1 MIVVGTSA
9 GREAWAT
16 DTLAS
21 LAGTG
26 PVLVASAYAYE
37 LGKLRW
43 VLEHTTVDRFFF
55 LQDSVIV
62 HDPAFLTDA
71 LGRSGAVALCAD
83 PAPYGMFMGAYDRH
97 LLEQVGL
104 PEVTGKRHSIEL
116 ELAWTRAY
124 CDAAGSV
131 EVLFPDLAD
140 RNASGI
146 VERHGRPNLVLANDH
161 LTKFKGTWS

>member
-26 PVLVASAYAYE
+26 PVLVVSAYAYE

-43 VLEHTTVDRFFF
+43 VLKHTSIDRFWF
-55 LQDSVIV
+55 LQDSVII
-62 HDPAFLTDA
+62 HDPSFLADA
-71 LGRSGAVALCAD
+71 LALPGAVALCAD
-83 PAPYGMFMGAYDRH
+83 PVPYGMFMGVYDRH
-97 LLEQVGL
+97 LLHQVGL
-104 PEVTGKRHSIEL
+104 PEVTDKRHSIALEL
-116 ELAWTRAY
+116 EWTRAY
-124 CDAAGSV
+124 CAAARQV
-131 EVLFPDLAD
+131 DVLFPDLAD
-140 RNASGI
+140 RNATGI
-146 VERHGRPNLVLANDH
+146 VERHGRPNLVLANDY